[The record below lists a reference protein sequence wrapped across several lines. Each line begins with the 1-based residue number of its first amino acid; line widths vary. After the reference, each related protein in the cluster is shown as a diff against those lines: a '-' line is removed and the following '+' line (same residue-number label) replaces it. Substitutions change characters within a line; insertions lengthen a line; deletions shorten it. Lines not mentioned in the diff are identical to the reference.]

1 MDATGTSTGAA
12 ARFGSAWTMS
22 RNKLALSVKGRVD
35 RNGVVHVMPRGDLTL
50 KELIGL
56 SADTGAINYRTHLV
70 LSPDSPTYFNI
81 IIK

>member
-1 MDATGTSTGAA
+1 
-12 ARFGSAWTMS
+12 MS
-22 RNKLALSVKGRVD
+22 FVPRVFFSIGYVNRPDKIGLSVKGRVD

-70 LSPDSPTYFNI
+70 LNPATYFNI